1 MYRLTVILS
10 CATIGLAAPLA
21 AQGHSGKQ
29 TRSYVDARGR
39 QCRETTHLKGNGDE
53 SYQVKCK
60 GPRGERGWKHE
71 DRDDDERYDNDRG
84 ARGHDDDDRY
94 DDDHDGDGR
103 YDNGR
108 YDNGGYGN
116 GRYGNGGTNCF
127 DTRGRRCG
135 VVQGSSYPTT
145 LPEMAAAVIWGRGQR
160 TSSATRWLGGNDY
173 RVRYVDR
180 DGDGRPE
187 AASWFGSDGRMIQQ
201 WIDTNRDGRADAV
214 RIYRDGRLVRLVGR

>member
-10 CATIGLAAPLA
+10 FATIGLAAPLA

-29 TRSYVDARGR
+29 TRTYIDASGR
-39 QCRETTHLKGNGDE
+39 ECRETTHLKGNGDE
-53 SYQVKCK
+53 SYKVKCK
-60 GPRGERGWKHE
+60 GAKGERGWKHE
-71 DRDDDERYDNDRG
+71 DRDDDDDDGRYGDGRDERGR
-84 ARGHDDDDRY
+84 DDDD
-94 DDDHDGDGR
+94 R

-108 YDNGGYGN
+108 YDNG
-116 GRYGNGGTNCF
+116 RYGNGGYGRGTNCF
-127 DTRGRRCG
+127 DTRQRCG

-173 RVRYVDR
+173 TVRYVDR

-187 AASWFGSDGRMIQQ
+187 AASWFGRDGRMIQQ

-214 RIYRDGRLVRLVGR
+214 RIYRGGRLVKLVGR